1 MSPDF
6 YVIIADGYNA
16 QGIIMAGKKE
26 QKGCLEDEV
35 TYPHGWEYCLD
46 AYCFKCIDGKWE
58 INPSIGVS
66 TDLSKIL

>member
-1 MSPDF
+1 
-6 YVIIADGYNA
+6 
-16 QGIIMAGKKE
+16 MAGQKE
-26 QKGCLEDEV
+26 KMGCLEDEV
-35 TYPHGWEYCLD
+35 IYPHGWEYCLD